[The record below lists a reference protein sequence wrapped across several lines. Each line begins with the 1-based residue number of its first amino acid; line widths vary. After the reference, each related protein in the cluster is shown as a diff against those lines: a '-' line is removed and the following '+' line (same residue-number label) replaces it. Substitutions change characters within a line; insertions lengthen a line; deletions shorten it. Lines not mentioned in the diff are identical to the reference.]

1 MRMPRVIFGA
11 VWMASARPWR
21 KPVKKFILYE
31 LVGIDT
37 SMGILIYLCTSYFF
51 LEKQSSSILLIALCF
66 ARFPDFGFPLYLLL
80 RQRLDLQ
87 THRTLT
93 HYPIIAVPLAGL
105 LGYFLGYFF
114 FSGKTGLLTM
124 IALIGCSVH
133 FVHDTWDEFGI
144 PWLWP
149 FKSIRYRV
157 RGNRI
162 EKLTR
167 QEQEDIL
174 SWIRERQQ
182 RDSRLSNE
190 LAIHTEA
197 ISRTA
202 FIFFC
207 CMLALLLL
215 EFL

>member
-1 MRMPRVIFGA
+1 MRMPRVISGA
-11 VWMASARPWR
+11 AWTVSTRPWR
-21 KPVKKFILYE
+21 KPMKKFILHE

-37 SMGILIYLCTSYFF
+37 SMGIFIYLCSSYFF
-51 LEKQSSSILLIALCF
+51 LEKQSISILLIAIFF

-105 LGYFLGYFF
+105 LGYLLGYFF
-114 FSGKTGLLTM
+114 FPGEIKLLTM
-124 IALIGCSVH
+124 IASIGCSAH
-133 FVHDTWDEFGI
+133 FVHDSWDEFGI

-157 RGNRI
+157 CGNRI
-162 EKLTR
+162 EKITR

-174 SWIRERQQ
+174 FRIREKQQ
-182 RDSRLSNE
+182 RDSCLSNE
-190 LAIHTEA
+190 LVIHTEA
-197 ISRTA
+197 ISGTA
-202 FIFFC
+202 LVFFC

-215 EFL
+215 GLL